1 MEHPCYKCDASVEEG
16 TAFCKQCGAPQIRV
30 VTATAET
37 PVAPQVPESAETP
50 APLQPLRLPVIP
62 SGRVEWAQALP
73 AAALGG
79 VCSLMAL
86 VIPYAVFGPA
96 FLLGGAVAVMF
107 YCRRRDRSPTPSAG
121 ARIGAVSGGLG
132 FLFSSIPL
140 VATLVY
146 RPEELRKSVLES
158 VGQMAGR
165 GYDPQKVQQLE
176 GILKTPEGLTFFVVL
191 GVVAMFVIFVVGA
204 SIGGA
209 FCAAWLRK
217 RTQG

>member
-1 MEHPCYKCDASVEEG
+1 VEQPCYKCGASVQEG

-30 VTATAET
+30 VTAASES
-37 PVAPQVPESAETP
+37 PAAPQVPQGSDAP
-50 APLQPLRLPVIP
+50 PPLQPLRLPVIP

-79 VCSLMAL
+79 VCALMAL

-107 YCRRRDRSPTPSAG
+107 YCRRRDCSPTPSAG
-121 ARIGAVSGGLG
+121 AKIGAVSGGLG
-132 FLFSSIPL
+132 FVFSAIPL

-146 RPEELRKSVLES
+146 RPEELRKSVLDS
-158 VGQMAGR
+158 VGQMVSR
-165 GYDPQKVQQLE
+165 GYDAQKVQQLQD
-176 GILKTPEGLTFFVVL
+176 ILKTQAGLTFFVVL
-191 GVVAMFVIFVVGA
+191 GVVVMFVIFVAGA

-209 FCAAWLRK
+209 FCAGWLRK
-217 RTQG
+217 RMQG

>member
-1 MEHPCYKCDASVEEG
+1 MEEG

-30 VTATAET
+30 VTTPAET
-37 PVAPQVPESAETP
+37 PAAPSVPESAETP

-79 VCSLMAL
+79 VCALMAL

-107 YCRRRDRSPTPSAG
+107 YCRRKDRSPTPGAG
-121 ARIGAVSGGLG
+121 AKIGAVSGGLG
-132 FLFSSIPL
+132 FLFSAIPL

-176 GILKTPEGLTFFVVL
+176 DILKTQAGLTFFVVL
-191 GVVAMFVIFVVGA
+191 GVVVMFVIFVAGA

-217 RTQG
+217 RVQG

>member
-1 MEHPCYKCDASVEEG
+1 MIGGSEV
-16 TAFCKQCGAPQIRV
+16 
-30 VTATAET
+30 
-37 PVAPQVPESAETP
+37 PVATPGPESGETP

-79 VCSLMAL
+79 VCALMAL
-86 VIPYAVFGPA
+86 LIPYAVFGPA

-107 YCRRRDRSPTPSAG
+107 YCRRKEHQPTPGAG
-121 ARIGAVSGGLG
+121 AKIGAVSGGLG
-132 FLFSSIPL
+132 FLFSAIPL

-146 RPEELRKSVLES
+146 RPEELRKSVMDS
-158 VGQMAGR
+158 VAQMAGR

-176 GILKTPEGLTFFVVL
+176 DILKTQPGLTFFVVL
-191 GVVAMFVIFVVGA
+191 GVVVMFVIFVAGA

-217 RTQG
+217 RVQE

>member
-1 MEHPCYKCDASVEEG
+1 MIS
-16 TAFCKQCGAPQIRV
+16 GAEAPATPQ
-30 VTATAET
+30 A
-37 PVAPQVPESAETP
+37 PESGETP
-50 APLQPLRLPVIP
+50 APMQPLRLPVIP

-79 VCSLMAL
+79 VLALMAL

-107 YCRRRDRSPTPSAG
+107 YCRRRDRSPTPGAG
-121 ARIGAVSGGLG
+121 AKIGAVSGGLG
-132 FLFSSIPL
+132 FLFSAIPL

-146 RPEELRKSVLES
+146 RPEELQKSVLES
-158 VGQMAGR
+158 VAQMAGR
-165 GYDPQKVQQLE
+165 GYDPQKVQQLQD
-176 GILKTPEGLTFFVVL
+176 ILKTQAGLTFFVVL
-191 GVVAMFVIFVVGA
+191 GVLVMFVIFVAGA

>member
-1 MEHPCYKCDASVEEG
+1 VEEG
-16 TAFCKQCGAPQIRV
+16 TPFCKHCGAPQIRV
-30 VTATAET
+30 VTAAAES
-37 PVAPQVPESAETP
+37 PVAVQPPESSEART
-50 APLQPLRLPVIP
+50 PLQPLRLPVIP

-79 VCSLMAL
+79 VCALMTM

-107 YCRRRDRSPTPSAG
+107 YCRRKDRSPTPSAG
-121 ARIGAVSGGLG
+121 AKIGAVSGGLG
-132 FLFSSIPL
+132 FLFVGIRL

-146 RPEELRKSVLES
+146 HPEELRKPLLDN
-158 VGQMAGR
+158 MAQLTGR
-165 GYDPQKVQQLE
+165 GYDVQMVKQLE
-176 GILKTPEGLTFFVVL
+176 DTLKTQAGLTVLMVLFMVVL
-191 GVVAMFVIFVVGA
+191 FVIFVTGA

-217 RTQG
+217 RTQV

>member
-1 MEHPCYKCDASVEEG
+1 
-16 TAFCKQCGAPQIRV
+16 
-30 VTATAET
+30 
-37 PVAPQVPESAETP
+37 
-50 APLQPLRLPVIP
+50 
-62 SGRVEWAQALP
+62 
-73 AAALGG
+73 
-79 VCSLMAL
+79 
-86 VIPYAVFGPA
+86 
-96 FLLGGAVAVMF
+96 
-107 YCRRRDRSPTPSAG
+107 
-121 ARIGAVSGGLG
+121 LG